1 MIRIAPRARLPVT
14 GGLLAATL
22 VAALCG
28 LALGPL
34 QIPLARTVDIVLSLV
49 GLGQSSVPAHE
60 QATIEII
67 RMPRVLMALVT
78 GAALAGGGAVLQG
91 LTRNPLVEPA
101 LIGISSGAALGAAI
115 VIVVGLGSVLLP
127 AAAFAGG
134 LLSALAVFALAR
146 ADGRTSAVALLLGG
160 VAINAL
166 TAAAL
171 GLMIYAADDQ
181 ELRSL
186 TFWMF
191 GSLAR
196 TDWDALRWLI
206 PLVGVCCVFMVREHR
221 ALDALALGEQVAGH
235 LGIDA
240 QRVRN
245 RLLAVTVLAVGAVVA
260 YTGVIAFVGLV
271 VPHVVRLLLGA
282 HHRFLIPGSLI
293 VGAGLT
299 VVADTLARM
308 IVAPAELPIGVVT
321 SLVGAPVFIA
331 LLWSRRRDYG
341 QEGA

>member
-1 MIRIAPRARLPVT
+1 
-14 GGLLAATL
+14 
-22 VAALCG
+22 
-28 LALGPL
+28 
-34 QIPLARTVDIVLSLV
+34 
-49 GLGQSSVPAHE
+49 
-60 QATIEII
+60 
-67 RMPRVLMALVT
+67 
-78 GAALAGGGAVLQG
+78 
-91 LTRNPLVEPA
+91 
-101 LIGISSGAALGAAI
+101 
-115 VIVVGLGSVLLP
+115 
-127 AAAFAGG
+127 
-134 LLSALAVFALAR
+134 
-146 ADGRTSAVALLLGG
+146 
-160 VAINAL
+160 
-166 TAAAL
+166 
-171 GLMIYAADDQ
+171 MIYAADDQ

-308 IVAPAELPIGVVT
+308 VVAPAELPIGVVT

-331 LLWSRRRDYG
+331 LLWSRRRDHG